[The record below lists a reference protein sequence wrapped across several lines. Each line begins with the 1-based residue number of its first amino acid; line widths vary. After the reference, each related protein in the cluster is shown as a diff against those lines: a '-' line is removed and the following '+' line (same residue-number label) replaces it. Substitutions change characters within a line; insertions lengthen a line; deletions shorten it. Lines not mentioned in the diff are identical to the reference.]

1 MPAWALQLV
10 LFVGRIVL
18 RVAMGKQLRQT
29 VTTAIV
35 TAEQQGG
42 DGQQKMSK
50 VLEQVKADFVVF
62 LRRKLEE
69 LFNREIPFVHP
80 PGATVYPGNP
90 FADYL
95 VRAVDFGGPGEGQ

>member
-50 VLEQVKADFVVF
+50 VLEQVKASGIQAVQQATEPELRSVIEMLLPKVV
-62 LRRKLEE
+62 
-69 LFNREIPFVHP
+69 
-80 PGATVYPGNP
+80 
-90 FADYL
+90 
-95 VRAVDFGGPGEGQ
+95 GQVNHG

>member
-18 RVAMGKQLRQT
+18 RVAMDKQLRQT

-50 VLEQVKADFVVF
+50 VLEQVKASGIQAVQQATEPELRSVIEMLLPKVVG
-62 LRRKLEE
+62 KV
-69 LFNREIPFVHP
+69 NH
-80 PGATVYPGNP
+80 G
-90 FADYL
+90 
-95 VRAVDFGGPGEGQ
+95 